1 MSIAL
6 SDSPFH
12 HANCTRLQEPKL
24 WYGIGILYDRYGSLE
39 HAEEAFSQVMR
50 MDPRFEKANEIY
62 FRLGIIYKQQQKFSQ
77 SLEVCDGAHQY
88 TFRKLCANN
97 TQCFKYIVNDP
108 PRPLSEEDIWFQI
121 GHVHEQQKDYDAAK
135 SAYMRVL
142 DRDPAHAKVLQQLGW
157 LHHQQ
162 STSFS
167 SQEQA
172 IEYLEKS
179 VNSGKPVVVQ
189 CHDSHPSNIA
199 QTRPT
204 HKAGT
209 FSVAVTCHN
218 RSTPRP
224 MKPISKQSIVTVEI
238 RRSGA
243 QSECCTTRS
252 TNTGTRLTHTRVP
265 FVLTLTFPRCGTTW
279 VHW

>member
-1 MSIAL
+1 MMDDLQQAYSAYQQAL
-6 SDSPFH
+6 YHLPDPK
-12 HANCTRLQEPKL
+12 EPKL

-62 FRLGIIYKQQQKFSQ
+62 FRLGIIYKQQQKFQQ
-77 SLEVCDGAHQY
+77 SLE
-88 TFRKLCANN
+88 
-97 TQCFKYIVNDP
+97 CFKYIVTDP

-121 GHVHEQQKDYDAAK
+121 GHVYEQQKEYDSAK

-142 DRDPAHAKVLQQLGW
+142 DRDPNHAKVLQQLGW

-179 VNSGKPVVVQ
+179 VNS
-189 CHDSHPSNIA
+189 D
-199 QTRPT
+199 QTD
-204 HKAGT
+204 
-209 FSVAVTCHN
+209 
-218 RSTPRP
+218 
-224 MKPISKQSIVTVEI
+224 
-238 RRSGA
+238 A
-243 QSECCTTRS
+243 QSWYLL
-252 TNTGTRLTHTRVP
+252 G
-265 FVLTLTFPRCGTTW
+265 RCYMS
-279 VHW
+279 